1 MTRLFAPLP
10 PHPAAVPFARARL
23 GGMMFLL
30 FFGFGAWGVTFPTYQ
45 MTAPPAGL
53 GFLTPEVGWIS
64 STFAL
69 GGLAAPLLVGLLA
82 DRLFRAE
89 RVLACCA
96 FSAAV
101 LLAAA
106 AAWCEARAPATA
118 EVFAAAGGRLGNPDV
133 RQAAADTFAVLFP
146 VMLAAGFCLQLG
158 LTLTTVIALRNLPD
172 PAGFGRTR
180 LWGTVGWIAAGN
192 AVGVALVG
200 VSTQPLYLGAA
211 AFTLLGV
218 YALILPATPPAGRHD
233 PTGAAWRRGARA
245 FGLPALRLFRKRSF
259 AIYVGATFV
268 AVGLNQFYAVYAHR
282 FLTDRGIVPA
292 EQALTLGQVCEV
304 GCLFLIPLL
313 HPRRHLKLLLL
324 VGLGGWVVR
333 AACLGFGGDLLVR
346 FVGVPL
352 HGWSFAFF
360 QVVGTVYLDREAP
373 PHLRASAQGVLAF
386 VSGGVANLAGN
397 LVAGVVIDANRTGLA
412 TDWPAVWTVPLVGCA
427 AAFVAFAL
435 FFKAPPDPA
444 AGS

>member
-1 MTRLFAPLP
+1 MTRLGDPAPP
-10 PHPAAVPFARARL
+10 PPAVPPFARARL

-30 FFGFGAWGVTFPTYQ
+30 FFGFGSWGPTFPTYQ
-45 MTAPPAGL
+45 MAAPPAGL
-53 GFLTPEVGWIS
+53 GFATPQVGWVS

-89 RVLACCA
+89 RVLAC
-96 FSAAV
+96 SA
-101 LLAAA
+101 
-106 AAWCEARAPATA
+106 
-118 EVFAAAGGRLGNPDV
+118 FAAAGLIAAAGLWCDGSTLGFALQHKSGGPDDAEDV
-133 RQAAADTFAVLFP
+133 RRLAAAFGPLFC
-146 VMLAAGFCLQLG
+146 VMLAAGFSLQLG
-158 LTLTTVIALRNLPD
+158 LTLTTVIALRNLPNPGD
-172 PAGFGRTR
+172 FGRTR

-200 VSTQPLYLGAA
+200 VSTQPLYLGAT
-211 AFTLLGV
+211 AFALLGL
-218 YALILPATPPAGRHD
+218 YALTLPATPPAARND
-233 PTGAAWRRGARA
+233 PTAAGWRGVAQK
-245 FGLPALRLFRKRSF
+245 FGLPALRLFRRRSF
-259 AIYVGATFV
+259 AVYVGVTFV

-282 FLTDRGIVPA
+282 FLTDHGIVPA

-333 AACLGFGGDLLVR
+333 AACLGFGDDALIR
-346 FVGVPL
+346 YVGVPM

-373 PHLRASAQGVLAF
+373 PHLRASAQGVLTF
-386 VSGGVANLAGN
+386 VSGGLANLVGN
-397 LVAGVVIDANRTGLA
+397 LVAGAVIDAHRTGPM
-412 TDWPAVWTVPLVGCA
+412 TDWQAVWTVPLVGCT
-427 AAFVAFAL
+427 AAFITFAFL
-435 FFKAPPDPA
+435 FRTPPDPTA
-444 AGS
+444 RP